1 MVLLSFIRYKGRTGV
16 FDSYLLGLLWKQ
28 LSANMSVCSQAKPD
42 CRWCSAFAPRRSGWR
57 RRRYRVAT
65 VMCLVFIIITV
76 ATHGHHTSIF
86 IYDFKNHMW
95 CSENFRKVRREINYW
110 CKDNIFFTLYY
121 LICINLNSRYF
132 VMWCEVY
139 IPVLYIFI
147 LIVRW
152 ISQKSYHWVDTRRG
166 GRGQVATRKQFLIG
180 YTPPPCPRSTCS
192 V

>member
-1 MVLLSFIRYKGRTGV
+1 M
-16 FDSYLLGLLWKQ
+16 
-28 LSANMSVCSQAKPD
+28 N
-42 CRWCSAFAPRRSGWR
+42 
-57 RRRYRVAT
+57 
-65 VMCLVFIIITV
+65 
-76 ATHGHHTSIF
+76 IF

-110 CKDNIFFTLYY
+110 CKDNNFFTLYY

-180 YTPPPCPRSTCS
+180 YADRTNYCCIRVCLCKIWEDKGHCIRVSEASFGITVS
-192 V
+192 